1 MMCRCMHFD
10 YSLCEVMLDANSNAM
25 HQNAAGKRT
34 RTRTQTNFE
43 LSCSKELESCSKD
56 RCQNSFQHQACVHTT
71 KQECVMWLDHNIDPY
86 IVKVSVLNHQHFELP

>member
-1 MMCRCMHFD
+1 MQIAMRCIR
-10 YSLCEVMLDANSNAM
+10 MLPRSEPEPEPKLTIVLDRKS
-25 HQNAAGKRT
+25 
-34 RTRTQTNFE
+34 
-43 LSCSKELESCSKD
+43 SKD